1 MMHKKDYFLRNP
13 QIPFLVQNS
22 NRYELSGKELSMS
35 IIGIFNLWMRT
46 ALNLFVDLRWG
57 KHGRD
62 LLDKLLKMNSITGYL
77 STLKNT

>member
-35 IIGIFNLWMRT
+35 IIGIFNL
-46 ALNLFVDLRWG
+46 
-57 KHGRD
+57 
-62 LLDKLLKMNSITGYL
+62 
-77 STLKNT
+77 